1 MTLGNDELLKE
12 FLAETNEQLAGIES
26 DLLTIEEGGENI
38 NEELVNKVFRA
49 AHSIKGGSSLF
60 GLRKIQELSHKTESV
75 LDLIRSRV
83 IKPNP
88 EVVNILLISFDK
100 LKELL
105 NNVMVSN
112 EMDISENLV
121 ALTGLATSF
130 LPQSEKGF
138 FHKQGAVKLPP
149 GASVNVN
156 EMDLELARKNGHYV
170 YFVEYDLIQDID
182 MLDKNILDV
191 VRLLIAF
198 GKVIDAQ
205 VNTDAVGTLEE
216 EPSGII
222 PLHVLFSTEVGPD
235 EIEMVLELPKER
247 IKLLASPP
255 KDMPAAPPPIQIA
268 GISPMP
274 ATAEAKTQS
283 ATTPE
288 KPAETDKADI
298 QTPNARPAGSDS
310 EKAKSPAAGEP
321 ARKTAPDQPVTTQG
335 GSAVADATLRVSVE
349 VLETL
354 MNLAGELV
362 LSRNQLREAL
372 STNDMRGVHAGS
384 QRVSLV
390 TSELQEAIMQT
401 RMQPIGNVFNKFP
414 RVVRDMSRAQG
425 KEIQLIIEGKEVEM
439 DKTLIEGLNDPLT
452 HMIRNSCDHGIE
464 MPEERIKKGKSP
476 TGRVTLRAYHEAG
489 QVIVEITDDGKGINP
504 AKISA
509 SAVSK
514 GLISQEKVLGM
525 SDAEKTALIFLP
537 GLSTAEKVSDIS
549 GRGVGM
555 DVVKSNLD
563 RLGGKVEIESK
574 IDEGTRFCIK
584 LPLTLA
590 IIPSLVVAVGNERF
604 AVPQINVLELTR
616 IPAAQIQNKIEI
628 VGDAEVLTLRG
639 KLIPLVSLGRVL
651 GINREVIDENTGLT
665 LSDRRQSL
673 ADRRSRRSPLLV
685 SGSAVQTD
693 SESASTKRE
702 AETDRRY
709 HAANDLN
716 IVIISTGTF
725 QYGVVVDQFFN
736 TEEIVVKPLGRHLK
750 GLPEYAGATIMGDG
764 KVALIIDVSGLAAKA
779 GMRHVSGS
787 SRAAIL
793 AAETAREGRHD
804 AMSFLLF
811 QNQPGELCGIPMEMV
826 LRVERIERSQ
836 VENSAGRRTMQYRGA
851 SLPLITLSDAAEVKP
866 IGEEQKLAVIVSS
879 IGGREVGLMV
889 AMPVDVIETRLQ
901 IDQKTHRQKGISGS
915 AIVKDKTMLL
925 VDIVEIVETVFPEW
939 QIALTPEKTTGNAT
953 RPLILLAE
961 DSDFFR
967 GQVKRFIE
975 SEGFAVAEAPDG
987 QAAWEMLCQL
997 GEKVK
1002 VVVTDI
1008 EMPRMTGLGL
1018 ARAIRA
1024 EDRFAGLPIIG
1035 LTSLAGEEDIEQGK
1049 AAGITDYQIKLDRDR
1064 LLESLRRILPRVAE
1078 RQVEF

>member
-60 GLRKIQELSHKTESV
+60 GLKKIQELAHKTESV

-130 LPQSEKGF
+130 LPQNEKGF
-138 FHKQGAVKLPP
+138 FHQQGAVKLPA

-156 EMDLELARKNGHYV
+156 EMDLELARKSGHYV
-170 YFVEYDLIQDID
+170 YFVEYDLIKDID

-235 EIEMVLELPKER
+235 EIEMVLELPGER

-255 KDMPAAPPPIQIA
+255 KDMPAAPPPLQIA
-268 GISPMP
+268 GLSPLP
-274 ATAEAKTQS
+274 APVEAKTQ
-283 ATTPE
+283 
-288 KPAETDKADI
+288 PA
-298 QTPNARPAGSDS
+298 SDGRMPGAAPRSS
-310 EKAKSPAAGEP
+310 EGDKAKSPADDEPSKKPVTDQP
-321 ARKTAPDQPVTTQG
+321 ARSQA
-335 GSAVADATLRVSVE
+335 GSTVADATLRVSVE

-414 RVVRDMSRAQG
+414 RVVRDMSRTQG
-425 KEIQLIIEGKEVEM
+425 KEIQLIIEGKDVEM

-464 MPEERIKKGKSP
+464 MPEERIRKGKAP
-476 TGRVTLRAYHEAG
+476 TGKVTLRAYHEAG

-514 GLISQEKVLGM
+514 GLISQEKLLGM

-563 RLGGKVEIESK
+563 RLGGKIEIESK
-574 IDEGTRFCIK
+574 LDEGTRFCIK

-616 IPAAQIQNKIEI
+616 IPAARIRDKIEI

-651 GINREVIDENTGLT
+651 GINREIADENTGQT

-673 ADRRSRRSPLLV
+673 ADRRSRRSPLLETATA
-685 SGSAVQTD
+685 GQPCPETPEA
-693 SESASTKRE
+693 KRE
-702 AETDRRY
+702 TDTDRRY

-725 QYGVVVDQFFN
+725 QYGIVVDQFFN

-750 GLPEYAGATIMGDG
+750 SLPEYAGATIMGDG

-787 SRAAIL
+787 SRAAVL
-793 AAETAREGRHD
+793 AAETAREERHD
-804 AMSFLLF
+804 SMSFLLF

-826 LRVERIERSQ
+826 LRVERIGRNQ
-836 VENSAGRRTMQYRGA
+836 IENSAGRRTMQYRGA
-851 SLPLITLSDAAEVKP
+851 SLPLVTLSDAAGVKP
-866 IGEEQKLAVIVSS
+866 VGDEQKLAVIVSA
-879 IGGREVGLMV
+879 IGGREVGLLV
-889 AMPVDVIETRLQ
+889 AMPVDVIEARLQ
-901 IDQKTHRQKGISGS
+901 IDQKTHRQKGIAGS
-915 AIVKDKTMLL
+915 TIVKDKTMLL

-939 QIALTPEKTTGNAT
+939 QISTGPGKPAGNAE
-953 RPLILLAE
+953 RQLILLAE

-987 QAAWEMLCQL
+987 QAAWELLCQL

-1024 EDRFAGLPIIG
+1024 EERFAALPVIG

-1064 LLESLRRILPRVAE
+1064 LIESLRRVLPGVAG

>member
-12 FLAETNEQLAGIES
+12 FLAETNEQLAGIET

-60 GLRKIQELSHKTESV
+60 GLKKIQELSHKTESV

-83 IKPNP
+83 IRPNP

-105 NNVMVSN
+105 NNVMISN

-138 FHKQGAVKLPP
+138 FHKQGAVKLPA
-149 GASVNVN
+149 GAAVNVN
-156 EMDLELARKNGHYV
+156 EMDLELARKSGHYV
-170 YFVEYDLIQDID
+170 YFVEYDLIHDID

-198 GKVIDAQ
+198 GKVLDAQ

-255 KDMPAAPPPIQIA
+255 KDLPAAPPPIQIA
-268 GISPMP
+268 GISPPTAPARTEVQP
-274 ATAEAKTQS
+274 ATAS
-283 ATTPE
+283 D
-288 KPAETDKADI
+288 KPAETGAAATQSPTAHPVNTD
-298 QTPNARPAGSDS
+298 G
-310 EKAKSPAAGEP
+310 EKAKRPASDQSGPPAA
-321 ARKTAPDQPVTTQG
+321 A
-335 GSAVADATLRVSVE
+335 GSVADATLRVSVE

-372 STNDMRGVHAGS
+372 STNDMRGVNAGS

-414 RVVRDMSRAQG
+414 RVVRDMSRTQG

-464 MPEERIKKGKSP
+464 MPEERIRKGKSP
-476 TGRVTLRAYHEAG
+476 TGKVTLRAYHEAG

-563 RLGGKVEIESK
+563 RLGGKIEIESK
-574 IDEGTRFCIK
+574 VDEGTRFCIK

-639 KLIPLVSLGRVL
+639 RLIPLVSLGRVL
-651 GINREVIDENTGLT
+651 GINREVVDETTGQT
-665 LSDRRQSL
+665 LIDRRQSL
-673 ADRRSRRSPLLV
+673 ADRRSRRSPLLEEV
-685 SGSAVQTD
+685 AFTGQTGS
-693 SESASTKRE
+693 EPSAAKRE
-702 AETDRRY
+702 ADSDRRY

-725 QYGVVVDQFFN
+725 QYGIVVDQFFN

-764 KVALIIDVSGLAAKA
+764 KVALIIDVSGLAGKA

-787 SRAAIL
+787 SRAAVL
-793 AAETAREGRHD
+793 AAETARENRQD
-804 AMSFLLF
+804 SMSFLLF

-866 IGEEQKLAVIVSS
+866 IGEAQKLAVIVSS

-901 IDQKTHRQKGISGS
+901 IDQKTHRQKGIAGS

-925 VDIVEIVETVFPEW
+925 VDLVEIVETVFPEW
-939 QIALTPEKTTGNAT
+939 QVSAGPEKTADKAA

-987 QAAWEMLCQL
+987 QAAWELLCQL

-1024 EDRFAGLPIIG
+1024 ENRFAGLPIIG
-1035 LTSLAGEEDIEQGK
+1035 LTSLAGEEDIELGK

-1064 LLESLRRILPRVAE
+1064 LLESLRRILPRAAE
-1078 RQVEF
+1078 RQFEF

>member
-60 GLRKIQELSHKTESV
+60 GLKKIQELSHKTESV

-83 IKPNP
+83 IRPNP

-105 NNVMVSN
+105 NNVMASN

-130 LPQSEKGF
+130 LPQNEKGF
-138 FHKQGAVKLPP
+138 FHKQGVVKLPP
-149 GASVNVN
+149 GVSVNVN

-170 YFVEYDLIQDID
+170 YFVEYDLIKDID

-198 GKVIDAQ
+198 GKVLDAQ
-205 VNTDAVGTLEE
+205 VNTDAIGTLEE

-255 KDMPAAPPPIQIA
+255 KDLPAAPPPIQIA
-268 GISPMP
+268 GLSPLP
-274 ATAEAKTQS
+274 APARSETQPVPV
-283 ATTPE
+283 A
-288 KPAETDKADI
+288 
-298 QTPNARPAGSDS
+298 S
-310 EKAKSPAAGEP
+310 EKTNPAAAGEP
-321 ARKTAPDQPVTTQG
+321 AKRPVSDQPAQSQSS
-335 GSAVADATLRVSVE
+335 SAVADATLRVSVE

-372 STNDMRGVHAGS
+372 STNDMRGVNAGS

-414 RVVRDMSRAQG
+414 RVVRDMSRTQG

-464 MPEERIKKGKSP
+464 MPEERIRKGKSP
-476 TGRVTLRAYHEAG
+476 TGKITLRAYHEAG

-514 GLISQEKVLGM
+514 GLISQEKLLGM

-537 GLSTAEKVSDIS
+537 GLSTAETVSDIS

-563 RLGGKVEIESK
+563 RLGGKIEIESK

-590 IIPSLVVAVGNERF
+590 IIPSLVVAVANERF

-639 KLIPLVSLGRVL
+639 KLIPLVSLGTVL
-651 GINREVIDENTGLT
+651 GINREITDENTGQT
-665 LSDRRQSL
+665 LVDRRQSL
-673 ADRRSRRSPLLV
+673 ADRRSRRSPLFETAAA
-685 SGSAVQTD
+685 GQIN
-693 SESASTKRE
+693 SEAAAIKRT
-702 AETDRRY
+702 ADTDRRY

-787 SRAAIL
+787 SRAAVL

-804 AMSFLLF
+804 TMSFLLF

-836 VENSAGRRTMQYRGA
+836 IENSAGRRTMQYRGT

-866 IGEEQKLAVIVSS
+866 IGDEQKLAVIVSS
-879 IGGREVGLMV
+879 IGGREVGLLV

-925 VDIVEIVETVFPEW
+925 VDIVEIVERVFPEW
-939 QIALTPEKTTGNAT
+939 QIATGPEKAVGNAA
-953 RPLILLAE
+953 RPLVLLAE

-987 QAAWEMLCQL
+987 QAAWELLCQL

-1064 LLESLRRILPRVAE
+1064 LLESLRRILPRAVE

>member
-12 FLAETNEQLAGIES
+12 FLAETNEQLAGIET

-60 GLRKIQELSHKTESV
+60 GLKKIQELSHKTESV

-83 IKPNP
+83 IRPNP

-105 NNVMVSN
+105 NNVMISN

-138 FHKQGAVKLPP
+138 FHKQGAVKLPA
-149 GASVNVN
+149 GAAVNVN
-156 EMDLELARKNGHYV
+156 EMDLELARKSGHYV
-170 YFVEYDLIQDID
+170 YFVEYDLIHDID

-198 GKVIDAQ
+198 GKVLDAQ

-255 KDMPAAPPPIQIA
+255 KDLPAAPPPIQIA
-268 GISPMP
+268 GISPPTAPARTEVQP
-274 ATAEAKTQS
+274 ATAS
-283 ATTPE
+283 D
-288 KPAETDKADI
+288 KPAETGAAAT
-298 QTPNARPAGSDS
+298 QSPTAHPVNTDS
-310 EKAKSPAAGEP
+310 EKVKKPAADQSGP
-321 ARKTAPDQPVTTQG
+321 PTAS
-335 GSAVADATLRVSVE
+335 GSVADATLRVSVE

-372 STNDMRGVHAGS
+372 STNDMRGVNAGS

-414 RVVRDMSRAQG
+414 RVVRDMSRTQG

-464 MPEERIKKGKSP
+464 MPEERIRKGKSP
-476 TGRVTLRAYHEAG
+476 TGKVTLRAYHEAG

-504 AKISA
+504 AKIST
-509 SAVSK
+509 SAVAK

-563 RLGGKVEIESK
+563 RLGGKIEIESK
-574 IDEGTRFCIK
+574 VDEGTRLCIK

-590 IIPSLVVAVGNERF
+590 IIPSLVVAVSNERF

-639 KLIPLVSLGRVL
+639 RLIPLVSLGRVL
-651 GINREVIDENTGLT
+651 GINREVVDETTGQTLT
-665 LSDRRQSL
+665 DRRQSL
-673 ADRRSRRSPLLV
+673 ADRRSRRSPLLEEV
-685 SGSAVQTD
+685 AITGQTGS
-693 SESASTKRE
+693 EPSAAKRE
-702 AETDRRY
+702 ADSDRRY

-725 QYGVVVDQFFN
+725 QYGIVVDQFFN

-764 KVALIIDVSGLAAKA
+764 KVALIIDVSGLAGKA

-787 SRAAIL
+787 SRAAVL
-793 AAETAREGRHD
+793 AAETARENRQD
-804 AMSFLLF
+804 SMSFLLF

-866 IGEEQKLAVIVSS
+866 IGEAQKLAVIVSS

-901 IDQKTHRQKGISGS
+901 IDQKTHRQKGIAGS

-925 VDIVEIVETVFPEW
+925 VDLVEIVETVFPEW
-939 QIALTPEKTTGNAT
+939 QVSAGPEKTADKAA

-987 QAAWEMLCQL
+987 QAAWELLCQL

-1024 EDRFAGLPIIG
+1024 ENRFAGLPIIG
-1035 LTSLAGEEDIEQGK
+1035 LTSLAGEEDIELGK

-1064 LLESLRRILPRVAE
+1064 LLESLRRILPRAAE
-1078 RQVEF
+1078 RQIEF

>member
-60 GLRKIQELSHKTESV
+60 GLKKIQELAHKTESV

-83 IKPNP
+83 IRPNP

-105 NNVMVSN
+105 NNVMASN

-130 LPQSEKGF
+130 LPQNEKGF
-138 FHKQGAVKLPP
+138 FHKQGVVKLPP
-149 GASVNVN
+149 GASVNVS

-170 YFVEYDLIQDID
+170 YFVEYDLIKDID

-198 GKVIDAQ
+198 GKVLDAQ
-205 VNTDAVGTLEE
+205 VNTDAIGTLEE

-247 IKLLASPP
+247 IKLIASPP
-255 KDMPAAPPPIQIA
+255 KDLPAAPPPIQIA
-268 GISPMP
+268 GLSPLP
-274 ATAEAKTQS
+274 APAADKSVATSAATGKAPVGNAE
-283 ATTPE
+283 
-288 KPAETDKADI
+288 
-298 QTPNARPAGSDS
+298 G
-310 EKAKSPAAGEP
+310 EKAKTPTSGEP
-321 ARKTAPDQPVTTQG
+321 AKKSASDQSGQAATA
-335 GSAVADATLRVSVE
+335 GSVADATLRVSVE

-372 STNDMRGVHAGS
+372 STNDMRGVNAGS

-414 RVVRDMSRAQG
+414 RVVRDMSRTQG

-464 MPEERIKKGKSP
+464 MPDERIRKGKSP
-476 TGRVTLRAYHEAG
+476 TGKVTLRAYHEAG

-537 GLSTAEKVSDIS
+537 GLSTAETVSDIS

-563 RLGGKVEIESK
+563 RLGGKIEIESK

-639 KLIPLVSLGRVL
+639 KLIPLVSLGTVL
-651 GINREVIDENTGLT
+651 GINREITDENTGQT
-665 LSDRRQSL
+665 LADRRQSL
-673 ADRRSRRSPLLV
+673 ADRRSRRSPLLEAAFTNHA
-685 SGSAVQTD
+685 GSEPMA
-693 SESASTKRE
+693 AKRE
-702 AETDRRY
+702 TITDRRY

-725 QYGVVVDQFFN
+725 QYGIVVDQFFN

-764 KVALIIDVSGLAAKA
+764 KVALIIDVSGLATKA

-787 SRAAIL
+787 SRASAL

-811 QNQPGELCGIPMEMV
+811 QNQPGELCGLPMEMV

-836 VENSAGRRTMQYRGA
+836 IENSAGRRTMQYRGA

-866 IGEEQKLAVIVSS
+866 IGDGQKLAVIVSS
-879 IGGREVGLMV
+879 IGGREVGLLV

-901 IDQKTHRQKGISGS
+901 IDQKTHRQQGISGS

-939 QIALTPEKTTGNAT
+939 QIAAGPEKAAGNAA

-987 QAAWEMLCQL
+987 QAAWELLCQL

-1064 LLESLRRILPRVAE
+1064 LLESLRRILPRAAE

>member
-60 GLRKIQELSHKTESV
+60 GLKKIQELAHKTESV

-83 IKPNP
+83 IRPNP

-105 NNVMVSN
+105 NNVMSSN

-130 LPQSEKGF
+130 LPQNEKGF
-138 FHKQGAVKLPP
+138 FHKQGVVKLPP
-149 GASVNVN
+149 GASVNVS

-170 YFVEYDLIQDID
+170 YFVEYDLIKDID

-198 GKVIDAQ
+198 GKVLDAQ
-205 VNTDAVGTLEE
+205 VNTDAIGTLEE

-268 GISPMP
+268 GLSPLP
-274 ATAEAKTQS
+274 APAA
-283 ATTPE
+283 E
-288 KPAETDKADI
+288 KPIEARAAASQTPGDSENDKAK
-298 QTPNARPAGSDS
+298 APASS
-310 EKAKSPAAGEP
+310 EP
-321 ARKTAPDQPVTTQG
+321 AKKSFSDQSGQPSTAG
-335 GSAVADATLRVSVE
+335 NVADATLRVSVE

-372 STNDMRGVHAGS
+372 STNDMRGVNAGS

-414 RVVRDMSRAQG
+414 RVVRDMSRTQG

-464 MPEERIKKGKSP
+464 MPEERIRKGKSP
-476 TGRVTLRAYHEAG
+476 TGKIALRAYHEAG

-509 SAVSK
+509 SAVAK
-514 GLISQEKVLGM
+514 GLIPQEKLLGM

-563 RLGGKVEIESK
+563 RLGGKIEIESK

-639 KLIPLVSLGRVL
+639 KLIPLVSLGNVL
-651 GINREVIDENTGLT
+651 GINKEITDENTGQALT
-665 LSDRRQSL
+665 DRRQSL
-673 ADRRSRRSPLLV
+673 ADRRSRRSPLLEAV
-685 SGSAVQTD
+685 FAGQIGSEPTA
-693 SESASTKRE
+693 AKRE
-702 AETDRRY
+702 ATTDRRY

-725 QYGVVVDQFFN
+725 QYGIVVDQFFN

-764 KVALIIDVSGLAAKA
+764 KVALIIDVSGMATKA

-787 SRAAIL
+787 SRASAL
-793 AAETAREGRHD
+793 AAETARESRHD
-804 AMSFLLF
+804 TMSFLLF

-836 VENSAGRRTMQYRGA
+836 IENSAGRRTMQYRGA

-866 IGEEQKLAVIVSS
+866 IGDEQKLAVIVSS
-879 IGGREVGLMV
+879 IGGREVGLLV

-939 QIALTPEKTTGNAT
+939 QIAAGPEKTAGNAA

-987 QAAWEMLCQL
+987 QAAWELLCQL

-1064 LLESLRRILPRVAE
+1064 LLESLRRILPRAAE
-1078 RQVEF
+1078 RQIEF

>member
-26 DLLTIEEGGENI
+26 DLLTVEEGGEHI

-60 GLRKIQELSHKTESV
+60 GLKKIQELAHKTESV

-83 IKPNP
+83 IRPNP
-88 EVVNILLISFDK
+88 EVINILLISFDK

-105 NNVMVSN
+105 NNVMTSN

-130 LPQSEKGF
+130 LPQNEKGF
-138 FHKQGAVKLPP
+138 FHKPGAVKLPP

-170 YFVEYDLIQDID
+170 YFVEYDLIHDID

-268 GISPMP
+268 GLSPLPTPGKPETQP
-274 ATAEAKTQS
+274 APSSESPAESSKKAVQPRPSQPENENAKTGTGSEPAKKPVSDQS
-283 ATTPE
+283 A
-288 KPAETDKADI
+288 
-298 QTPNARPAGSDS
+298 
-310 EKAKSPAAGEP
+310 AAG
-321 ARKTAPDQPVTTQG
+321 T
-335 GSAVADATLRVSVE
+335 VADATLRVSVE

-414 RVVRDMSRAQG
+414 RVVRDMSRTQG

-464 MPEERIKKGKSP
+464 MPDERVRKGKSP

-509 SAVSK
+509 SAVAK

-563 RLGGKVEIESK
+563 RLGGKIEIESK

-651 GINREVIDENTGLT
+651 GINREITDENTGQT

-673 ADRRSRRSPLLV
+673 ADRRSRRSPLFAPA
-685 SGSAVQTD
+685 SAGQSD
-693 SESASTKRE
+693 SEAASTKRE

-725 QYGVVVDQFFN
+725 QYGIVVDQFFN

-793 AAETAREGRHD
+793 AAETARENRQD
-804 AMSFLLF
+804 TMSFLLF

-836 VENSAGRRTMQYRGA
+836 IENSAGRRTMQYRGA

-866 IGEEQKLAVIVSS
+866 IGEQQKLAVIVSS
-879 IGGREVGLMV
+879 IGGREVGLLV
-889 AMPVDVIETRLQ
+889 AMPVDVIEARLQ

-915 AIVKDKTMLL
+915 TIVKDKTMLL

-939 QIALTPEKTTGNAT
+939 QIAAGPEKTDGNTA

-997 GEKVK
+997 GEKVR

-1024 EDRFAGLPIIG
+1024 EERFAGLPIIG

-1078 RQVEF
+1078 QQVEF

>member
-60 GLRKIQELSHKTESV
+60 GLKKIQELAHKTESV

-83 IKPNP
+83 IRPNP

-105 NNVMVSN
+105 NNVMSSN

-130 LPQSEKGF
+130 LPQNEKGF
-138 FHKQGAVKLPP
+138 FHKQGVVKLPP
-149 GASVNVN
+149 GASVNVS

-170 YFVEYDLIQDID
+170 YFVEYDLIKDID

-198 GKVIDAQ
+198 GKVLDAQ
-205 VNTDAVGTLEE
+205 VNTDAIGTLEE

-268 GISPMP
+268 GLSPLP
-274 ATAEAKTQS
+274 APAAEKPIEARAAASQTPGDSENDKAKTPTS
-283 ATTPE
+283 SE
-288 KPAETDKADI
+288 PAKKSFSDQPGQPST
-298 QTPNARPAGSDS
+298 AGS
-310 EKAKSPAAGEP
+310 
-321 ARKTAPDQPVTTQG
+321 
-335 GSAVADATLRVSVE
+335 VADATLRVSVE

-372 STNDMRGVHAGS
+372 STNDMRGVNAGS

-414 RVVRDMSRAQG
+414 RVVRDMSRTQG

-464 MPEERIKKGKSP
+464 MPEERIRKGKPP
-476 TGRVTLRAYHEAG
+476 TGKIALRAYHEAG

-509 SAVSK
+509 SAVAK
-514 GLISQEKVLGM
+514 GLIPQEKLLGM

-563 RLGGKVEIESK
+563 RLGGKIEIESK

-639 KLIPLVSLGRVL
+639 KLIPLVSLGTVL
-651 GINREVIDENTGLT
+651 GINKEITDENTGQTLT
-665 LSDRRQSL
+665 DRRQSL
-673 ADRRSRRSPLLV
+673 ADRRSRRSPLEATFAGQA
-685 SGSAVQTD
+685 GSEPMA
-693 SESASTKRE
+693 AKRE
-702 AETDRRY
+702 AITDRRY
-709 HAANDLN
+709 HAINDLN

-725 QYGVVVDQFFN
+725 QYGIVVDQFFN

-764 KVALIIDVSGLAAKA
+764 KVALIIDVSGMATKA

-787 SRAAIL
+787 SRASAL
-793 AAETAREGRHD
+793 AAETARESRHD
-804 AMSFLLF
+804 TMSFLLF

-836 VENSAGRRTMQYRGA
+836 IENSAGRRTMQYRGA

-866 IGEEQKLAVIVSS
+866 IGDEQKLAVIVSS
-879 IGGREVGLMV
+879 IGGREVGLLV

-939 QIALTPEKTTGNAT
+939 QIAAGPEKTAGNAA

-987 QAAWEMLCQL
+987 QAAWELLCQL

-1064 LLESLRRILPRVAE
+1064 LLESLRRILPRAAE
-1078 RQVEF
+1078 RQIEF